1 MDTQENQNE
10 TMRQIRFDT
19 FEDAIG
25 AVGDFSDGLGCNV
38 TITSEPDGTFMFFG
52 HGEKVA
58 NFALFIG
65 YFSLLAYN
73 ENSEQEF
80 HF

>member
-1 MDTQENQNE
+1 
-10 TMRQIRFDT
+10 MRQITFDT

-25 AVGDFSDGLGCNV
+25 TVEEFSDGLGCNV
-38 TITSEPDGTFMFFG
+38 TITSEADGTFMFFG

-65 YFSLLAYN
+65 YFSWLAYS
-73 ENSEQEF
+73 EISEQEF